1 VVKGLA
7 KHVNRLRHVL
17 LNKCVDASLFNAK
30 RGYSPMTRIILTG
43 ACGCLHWVESVC
55 TASARPVIPV
65 RSSADHLRGMS
76 SARYRK
82 YSGLRSLSLLND
94 R

>member
-1 VVKGLA
+1 MVKGLA

-43 ACGCLHWVESVC
+43 ACGCLHWVEAVWKRICAIVFVPTEVPSINF
-55 TASARPVIPV
+55 S
-65 RSSADHLRGMS
+65 
-76 SARYRK
+76 
-82 YSGLRSLSLLND
+82 
-94 R
+94 